1 MATGIAISTNMRAAW
16 KAILSWP
23 ARVGA
28 ALLLPLAT
36 LAAPLVTPS
45 GPAVPENLLR
55 IVVHLDRPLQA
66 PPDMRH
72 VVLLGSDGMAIDG
85 AFLDLP
91 LAGRDG
97 KSLTLLLHPGRIKTG
112 VGPNV
117 ALGPALRAGQSV
129 MLRIDDPQL
138 DRVVEKR
145 WQVQPPLR
153 QAIMPQ
159 RWTLQAVKR
168 GSRAPLRV
176 LLSTALDA
184 DAAPLLALQGPDGR
198 RVAGTAR
205 LAAGETEWHFTPAQA
220 WRAGSYVLR
229 VHPQLEDPQGNRLCS
244 AFEQAGQSAQQC
256 DDEARR
262 EFIID

>member
-1 MATGIAISTNMRAAW
+1 MRAAW
-16 KAILSWP
+16 KAILSWR
-23 ARVGA
+23 ASVGA
-28 ALLLPLAT
+28 ALLLAVPLA
-36 LAAPLVTPS
+36 ASAGALVTPS

-55 IVVHLDRPLQA
+55 IVLHLDTPLQS
-66 PPDMRH
+66 PLDMRH
-72 VVLLGSDGMAIDG
+72 VVLLGSDGVAIDD

-129 MLRIDDPQL
+129 VLRIDDPQL
-138 DRVVEKR
+138 GRVVEKR

-153 QAIMPQ
+153 QAITPRQ
-159 RWTLQAVKR
+159 WTVQAVKR
-168 GSRAPLRV
+168 GSRTPLRV
-176 LLSTALDA
+176 LLPAALDA
-184 DAAPLLALQGPDGR
+184 GAAPLLALQGPDGQ

-205 LAAGETEWHFTPAQA
+205 LAAGETEWRFTPAQA

-256 DDEARR
+256 DDEGRR

>member
-1 MATGIAISTNMRAAW
+1 MA
-16 KAILSWP
+16 LLP
-23 ARVGA
+23 
-28 ALLLPLAT
+28 ALLLALPLAAS
-36 LAAPLVTPS
+36 AAALVTPS

-55 IVVHLDRPLQA
+55 IVVHLEAPLSA
-66 PPDMRH
+66 PLDMRH
-72 VVLLGSDGMAIDG
+72 VVLSGSDGVAIDG

-117 ALGPALRAGQSV
+117 AVGPALRAGQSV
-129 MLRIDDPQL
+129 QLRIDDPQL
-138 DRVVEKR
+138 KRVVEKR
-145 WQVQPPLR
+145 WQVRPPLR

-159 RWTLQAVKR
+159 QWTVPAVKR

-176 LLSTALDA
+176 RFPDALDG

-198 RVAGTAR
+198 RVAGVAR
-205 LAAGETEWHFTPAQA
+205 LAAGETEWRFTPAQA

-256 DDEARR
+256 DDEGRR

>member
-1 MATGIAISTNMRAAW
+1 MRAAW
-16 KAILSWP
+16 KAILSWL
-23 ARVGA
+23 ASA
-28 ALLLPLAT
+28 ALPLA
-36 LAAPLVTPS
+36 AAAATLVTPS

-55 IVVHLDRPLQA
+55 IVLHLDTPLQS
-66 PPDMRH
+66 PLDMRH
-72 VVLLGSDGMAIDG
+72 VVLLGSDGVAIDD

-129 MLRIDDPQL
+129 VLRIDDPQL
-138 DRVVEKR
+138 GRVVEKR
-145 WQVQPPLR
+145 WQVQPALR
-153 QAIMPQ
+153 QAILPQ
-159 RWTLQAVKR
+159 QWTVQPVER
-168 GSRAPLRV
+168 GSRMPLRV
-176 LLSTALDA
+176 RLPAALDA
-184 DAAPLLALQGPDGR
+184 GAAPLLALQGPDGQ

-205 LAAGETEWHFTPAQA
+205 LAAGETEWRFTPAQA
-220 WRAGSYVLR
+220 WRAGRYVLR

-256 DDEARR
+256 DDEGRR

>member
-1 MATGIAISTNMRAAW
+1 VVW

-23 ARVGA
+23 AKVSVA
-28 ALLLPLAT
+28 AAGLLVLPLAAS
-36 LAAPLVTPS
+36 AAALVTPS
-45 GPAVPENLLR
+45 GPVVPENLLR
-55 IVVHLDRPLQA
+55 IVVHLDAPLSA
-66 PPDMRH
+66 PLDMRR
-72 VVLLGSDGMAIDG
+72 VSLLDGDG
-85 AFLDLP
+85 APIADAFLDLP

-117 ALGPALRAGQSV
+117 ALGPALRAGQRV

-138 DRVVEKR
+138 GQVVQKH

-153 QAIMPQ
+153 QPITPQ
-159 RWTLQAVKR
+159 QWTLHAVKR
-168 GSRAPLRV
+168 GGREPLLV
-176 LLSTALDA
+176 GFPAALDG

-198 RVAGTAR
+198 RVEGAVRLLSGESEWRFIPAR
-205 LAAGETEWHFTPAQA
+205 S

-244 AFEQAGQSAQQC
+244 AFEQTQQSAQQC
-256 DDEARR
+256 DGEGRR

>member
-1 MATGIAISTNMRAAW
+1 MISTSTPVAL
-16 KAILSWP
+16 KAILNWRAS
-23 ARVGA
+23 
-28 ALLLPLAT
+28 ALLLALPLISSAAT
-36 LAAPLVTPS
+36 LVTPS

-55 IVVHLDRPLQA
+55 IVLHLDAPLKA
-66 PPDMRH
+66 PLEMRH
-72 VVLLGSDGMAIDG
+72 VLLSDADGVPIDG

-112 VGPNV
+112 VGPNLKV
-117 ALGPALRAGQSV
+117 GPALHAGQSV
-129 MLRIDDPQL
+129 VLRIDDPQL
-138 DRVVEKR
+138 GRMVEKR

-153 QAIMPQ
+153 QAITPQ
-159 RWTLQAVKR
+159 QWTLQAVKR
-168 GSRAPLRV
+168 GSRTPLRV
-176 LLSTALDA
+176 VFPTALDA
-184 DAAPLLALQGPDGR
+184 DAAPLLALQGPGGT

-205 LAAGETEWHFTPAQA
+205 LAAGETEWRFTPAQA

-256 DDEARR
+256 DDEGRR

>member
-1 MATGIAISTNMRAAW
+1 MRAAW
-16 KAILSWP
+16 KAILSWL
-23 ARVGA
+23 ASA
-28 ALLLPLAT
+28 ALPLA
-36 LAAPLVTPS
+36 AAAATLVTPS

-55 IVVHLDRPLQA
+55 IVLHLDTPLQS
-66 PPDMRH
+66 PLDMRH
-72 VVLLGSDGMAIDG
+72 VVLLGSDGVAIDG

-129 MLRIDDPQL
+129 VLRIDDPQL
-138 DRVVEKR
+138 GRVVEKR
-145 WQVQPPLR
+145 WQVQPALR
-153 QAIMPQ
+153 QAILPQ
-159 RWTLQAVKR
+159 QWTVQPVER
-168 GSRAPLRV
+168 GSRMPLRV
-176 LLSTALDA
+176 RLPAALDA
-184 DAAPLLALQGPDGR
+184 GAAPLLALQGPDGQ

-205 LAAGETEWHFTPAQA
+205 LAAGETEWRFTPAQA
-220 WRAGSYVLR
+220 WRAGRYVLR

-256 DDEARR
+256 DDEGRR